1 MKLGEK
7 GFFKPKTVKT
17 IAFSLISLCLVG
29 SVVVCI
35 MAIWDYADKDTLWR
49 MVATL
54 GVIGLGSAVFAY
66 INRAFGEEDRSEP
79 NKE

>member
-1 MKLGEK
+1 MKLSEK
-7 GFFKPKTVKT
+7 GFFRPRTVKA

-49 MVATL
+49 MVATM

-66 INRAFGEEDRSEP
+66 INRAFGEDDRSDQV
-79 NKE
+79 KE